1 MKSIVTLLS
10 VAFITTVGFTGCCT
24 QGAQKTCPM
33 TKKSCT
39 AASSCCATSA
49 ATCPMTKKKSAQ

>member
-10 VAFITTVGFTGCCT
+10 VAILATVGFTGCCT
-24 QGAQKTCPM
+24 AQKTCPM

-39 AASSCCATSA
+39 AASSCCATTA
-49 ATCPMTKKKSAQ
+49 ATCPMTKKKSSQ